1 MKRLLLLTAAGLTVV
16 ALAGAVG
23 LPDLA
28 GAQDATATPDTIT
41 VSGVGTVDA
50 VPNEAQMSFGAET
63 RKPTAQAAVAANA
76 DAMRKI
82 INALRQAGGRELAT
96 QWVSVYPYTDDT
108 GNVTG
113 YSASNSVSAV
123 SDVGD
128 APALIDAAAEA
139 GANQING
146 PGLSSSNA
154 EAALPTGAREGGRRG
169 AAQCRGAREGCRPL
183 ARLDHR
189 DRRGR
194 GDIPRADVPDGRSGG
209 LVHPDR
215 PGRAEDDGDGQHH
228 LLPPLSC
235 AQGRNSASAEFRPR
249 EDP

>member
-96 QWVSVYPYTDDT
+96 QWVSVYPYTDDD
-108 GNVTG
+108 GQRQRVLRIEQRLG
-113 YSASNSVSAV
+113 
-123 SDVGD
+123 GERRRRR
-128 APALIDAAAEA
+128 P
-139 GANQING
+139 GA
-146 PGLSSSNA
+146 
-154 EAALPTGAREGGRRG
+154 
-169 AAQCRGAREGCRPL
+169 
-183 ARLDHR
+183 
-189 DRRGR
+189 DRRR
-194 GDIPRADVPDGRSGG
+194 R
-209 LVHPDR
+209 
-215 PGRAEDDGDGQHH
+215 
-228 LLPPLSC
+228 
-235 AQGRNSASAEFRPR
+235 
-249 EDP
+249 